1 MSLKAA
7 VRRVLERLLGSS
19 GYQVLAYHIRK
30 VSKMEPEE
38 LFLSNSLEFYQVL
51 LNILGRGADFFVEM
65 LLKSLM
71 VETGLPSFDVAEAVR
86 ELREGKFDKVSQILS
101 KLEEVVRG

>member
-19 GYQVLAYHIRK
+19 GYQVLAYHVRK
-30 VSKMEPEE
+30 VSRMEPEE
-38 LFLSNSLEFYQVL
+38 LFLSDSLEFYQVL

-65 LLKSLM
+65 LLKNLV
-71 VETGLPSFDVAEAVR
+71 VEAGLSSFDVAGAVR
-86 ELREGKFDKVSQILS
+86 ELKEGKFDKISQILS
-101 KLEEVVRG
+101 RLEEVVRG

>member
-1 MSLKAA
+1 LRAA
-7 VRRVLERLLGSS
+7 VRRVLERFLGSS
-19 GYQVLAYHIRK
+19 GYQVLAYHVRK

-38 LFLSNSLEFYQVL
+38 LFLFNSLEFYQVL

-71 VETGLPSFDVAEAVR
+71 VEAGLPSFDVAEAVR

-101 KLEEVVRG
+101 KLEEVVRS

>member
-1 MSLKAA
+1 MKAA

-19 GYQVLAYHIRK
+19 GYQVLAYHVRK

-65 LLKSLM
+65 FLKSLM

>member
-1 MSLKAA
+1 MKAA

-65 LLKSLM
+65 FLKSLM
-71 VETGLPSFDVAEAVR
+71 VEAGLPSFDVAEAVR